1 MDGLIKV
8 ATALPRVE
16 VANVTFNTQDIEN
29 LIVKAEG
36 KGVEILCFPELALTA
51 YTCQDLFAQQLLLD
65 EAEQGLLKLL
75 ELSRNVQLAV
85 VVGVPVSHRGM
96 LFNCAAVV
104 QQGKIFGLVPKTYL
118 PNYHEFYEKRWFSSA
133 SALSHNESIRI
144 CGQTTVIGVEQLFH
158 INDATFGIEIC
169 EDLWAPVPPS
179 NNLALQGAEIVLN
192 LSASNDLVGKTD
204 YVRQLVKGQSARCHC
219 AYLYA
224 GAGFGESTQDLV
236 FGGRAFIAE
245 NGTILAESTQF
256 SLEPQLIISEVD
268 VELLRSERRSNTS
281 FSQSIAQ
288 QTAQQMPFRVAELE
302 MVLREQAST
311 RTYDPLPFVPQGAQL
326 ATRCHEIL
334 NIQSLG
340 LAKRLK
346 HTHTNHLVV
355 GISGGL
361 DSTLALLIAVHTFDL
376 LGLERKGIVGITM
389 PGFGTTDRT
398 YNNALLLMKEL
409 GITIREIPIAAAVR
423 QHFADINHNEEVHDV
438 TYENSQARERTQI
451 LMDVANQVGGMVL
464 GTGDLS
470 ELALGWATYNG
481 DHMSMY
487 AVNASIPKTLVKHL
501 VRWVADNIMEAGCQ
515 DVLLDIVDTPISP
528 ELLPADQQGQITQK
542 TEDLVGPY
550 ELHDFFLYYTL
561 RYGFKPSKIFRLAV
575 SAFSTSDAS
584 RNVCSYP
591 ETTIAHWLHVF
602 FRRFFQQQ
610 FKRSC
615 LPDAPKVG
623 SCSLSPRGDWRMP
636 SDASANIWLAECEHL
651 LQSYAPMQQDVELEP
666 SFSQVSHLE
675 HSFVLRNTHNPKVF
689 H

>member
-1 MDGLIKV
+1 MMDGLIKV

-85 VVGVPVSHRGM
+85 VVGLPVSHRGM

-245 NGTILAESTQF
+245 NGTILAEANQF

-288 QTAQQMPFRVAELE
+288 QTAQQMPFKVAELE

-326 ATRCHEIL
+326 GTRCHEIL

-438 TYENSQARERTQI
+438 TYENAQARERTQI

-501 VRWVADNIMEAGCQ
+501 VRWVADNIMEARCH
-515 DVLLDIVDTPISP
+515 DILLDIVDTPISP

-575 SAFSTSDAS
+575 SAFSTSDAA

-602 FRRFFQQQ
+602 FHRFFQQQ

-651 LQSYAPMQQDVELEP
+651 LQAYAPVQQDVEL
-666 SFSQVSHLE
+666 
-675 HSFVLRNTHNPKVF
+675 
-689 H
+689 

>member
-245 NGTILAESTQF
+245 NGTILAESNQF

-398 YNNALLLMKEL
+398 YNNALLLMEEL

-438 TYENSQARERTQI
+438 TYENAQARERTQI

-501 VRWVADNIMEAGCQ
+501 VRWVADNIMEAGCH

-636 SDASANIWLAECEHL
+636 SDAMSTDWLN
-651 LQSYAPMQQDVELEP
+651 ELEGL
-666 SFSQVSHLE
+666 S
-675 HSFVLRNTHNPKVF
+675 
-689 H
+689 

>member
-179 NNLALQGAEIVLN
+179 NNLVLQGAEIVLN

-245 NGTILAESTQF
+245 NGTILAESNQF

-438 TYENSQARERTQI
+438 TYENAQARERTQI

-501 VRWVADNIMEAGCQ
+501 VRWVADNIMEAGCH
-515 DVLLDIVDTPISP
+515 DILLDIVDTPISP

-651 LQSYAPMQQDVELEP
+651 LQAYAPVQQDVEL
-666 SFSQVSHLE
+666 
-675 HSFVLRNTHNPKVF
+675 
-689 H
+689 

>member
-158 INDATFGIEIC
+158 IHDATFGIEIC

-179 NNLALQGAEIVLN
+179 NNLALQGAEIMLN

-236 FGGRAFIAE
+236 FGGRAFITE

-268 VELLRSERRSNTS
+268 IELLRSERRSNTS

-409 GITIREIPIAAAVR
+409 RITIREIPIAAAVH

-501 VRWVADNIMEAGCQ
+501 VRWVADNIMEAGCH

-651 LQSYAPMQQDVELEP
+651 LQAYAPVQQEVEL
-666 SFSQVSHLE
+666 
-675 HSFVLRNTHNPKVF
+675 
-689 H
+689 

>member
-1 MDGLIKV
+1 MMDGLIKV

-245 NGTILAESTQF
+245 NGTILAESNQF

-438 TYENSQARERTQI
+438 TYENAQARERTQI

-501 VRWVADNIMEAGCQ
+501 VRWVADNIMEAGCH

-542 TEDLVGPY
+542 TEVLVGPY

-651 LQSYAPMQQDVELEP
+651 LQAYAPVQQNVEL
-666 SFSQVSHLE
+666 
-675 HSFVLRNTHNPKVF
+675 
-689 H
+689 

>member
-85 VVGVPVSHRGM
+85 VVGLPVSHRGM

-236 FGGRAFIAE
+236 FGGRAFITE

-268 VELLRSERRSNTS
+268 IELLRSERRSNTS

-409 GITIREIPIAAAVR
+409 RITIREIPIAAAVH

-501 VRWVADNIMEAGCQ
+501 VRWVADNIMEAGCH

-651 LQSYAPMQQDVELEP
+651 LQAYAPVQQDVEL
-666 SFSQVSHLE
+666 
-675 HSFVLRNTHNPKVF
+675 
-689 H
+689 

>member
-245 NGTILAESTQF
+245 NGTILAEANQF

-288 QTAQQMPFRVAELE
+288 QTAQQIPFRVAELE

-326 ATRCHEIL
+326 GTRCHEIL

-438 TYENSQARERTQI
+438 TYENAQARERTQI

-501 VRWVADNIMEAGCQ
+501 VRWVADNIMEAGCH

-651 LQSYAPMQQDVELEP
+651 LQAYAPVQQDVEL
-666 SFSQVSHLE
+666 
-675 HSFVLRNTHNPKVF
+675 
-689 H
+689 

>member
-236 FGGRAFIAE
+236 FGGRAFITE

-268 VELLRSERRSNTS
+268 IELLRSERRSNTS

-288 QTAQQMPFRVAELE
+288 QTAQQMPFRVSELE

-409 GITIREIPIAAAVR
+409 RITIREIPIAAAVH

-501 VRWVADNIMEAGCQ
+501 VRWVADNIMEAGCH

-651 LQSYAPMQQDVELEP
+651 LQAYAPVQQEVEL
-666 SFSQVSHLE
+666 
-675 HSFVLRNTHNPKVF
+675 
-689 H
+689 

>member
-85 VVGVPVSHRGM
+85 VVGLPVSHRGM

-245 NGTILAESTQF
+245 NGTILAESNQF

-288 QTAQQMPFRVAELE
+288 QTAQQTPFRVAELE
-302 MVLREQAST
+302 MVLREQAPA

-501 VRWVADNIMEAGCQ
+501 VRWVADNLMEAGCH

-575 SAFSTSDAS
+575 SAFSTSDAA

-651 LQSYAPMQQDVELEP
+651 LQAYAPVQQDVEL
-666 SFSQVSHLE
+666 
-675 HSFVLRNTHNPKVF
+675 
-689 H
+689 

>member
-245 NGTILAESTQF
+245 NGTILAESNQF

-398 YNNALLLMKEL
+398 YNNALLLMEEL

-438 TYENSQARERTQI
+438 TYENAQARERTQI

-501 VRWVADNIMEAGCQ
+501 VRWVADNIMEAGCH

-651 LQSYAPMQQDVELEP
+651 LQAYAPVQQDVEL
-666 SFSQVSHLE
+666 
-675 HSFVLRNTHNPKVF
+675 
-689 H
+689 

>member
-245 NGTILAESTQF
+245 NGTILAEANQF

-575 SAFSTSDAS
+575 SAFSTSDAA
-584 RNVCSYP
+584 RNVYSYP

-602 FRRFFQQQ
+602 FHRFFQQQ

-651 LQSYAPMQQDVELEP
+651 LQAYAPVQQEVEL
-666 SFSQVSHLE
+666 
-675 HSFVLRNTHNPKVF
+675 
-689 H
+689 

>member
-118 PNYHEFYEKRWFSSA
+118 PNYHEFYEKRWFT
-133 SALSHNESIRI
+133 SALSHNEPIRI

-245 NGTILAESTQF
+245 NGTILAESNQF

-302 MVLREQAST
+302 MVLREQAPT

-501 VRWVADNIMEAGCQ
+501 VRWVADNIMEAGCH

-528 ELLPADQQGQITQK
+528 ELLPADHQGQITQK

-651 LQSYAPMQQDVELEP
+651 LQAYAPVQQDVEL
-666 SFSQVSHLE
+666 
-675 HSFVLRNTHNPKVF
+675 
-689 H
+689 

>member
-85 VVGVPVSHRGM
+85 VVGLPVSHRGM

-118 PNYHEFYEKRWFSSA
+118 PNYHEFYEKRWFTSA

-245 NGTILAESTQF
+245 NGTILAESNQF

-288 QTAQQMPFRVAELE
+288 QTAQQTPFRVAELE
-302 MVLREQAST
+302 MVLREQAPA

-346 HTHTNHLVV
+346 HTHTNYLVV

-501 VRWVADNIMEAGCQ
+501 VRWVADNLMEAGCH

-651 LQSYAPMQQDVELEP
+651 LQAYAPVQQDVEL
-666 SFSQVSHLE
+666 
-675 HSFVLRNTHNPKVF
+675 
-689 H
+689 